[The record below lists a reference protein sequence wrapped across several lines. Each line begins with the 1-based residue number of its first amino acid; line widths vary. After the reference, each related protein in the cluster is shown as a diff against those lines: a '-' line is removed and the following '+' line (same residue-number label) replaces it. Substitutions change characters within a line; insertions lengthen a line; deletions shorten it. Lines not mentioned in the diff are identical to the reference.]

1 MRNGLLLGA
10 AILFVAESSF
20 AQETTG
26 TPQTPVPATN
36 SVMKLAD
43 ATPVTLR
50 TKEALSSGTA
60 KVGDP
65 VPFRVTEDV
74 KVADVIVIHRGA
86 NAWGVVAAVQP
97 KRRRG
102 RAGSLDVAIRSVQLL
117 NGDTAALRAEQ
128 HSKGAGKIGQMA
140 SDMEKLQAE
149 LPKAT
154 GPFEAEAGVLVLPL
168 LPLFLLEKGE
178 DVRLPEG
185 AKVTAYLNGEVV
197 LDRAAYERVQP
208 AIAQRAG
215 PATVTIFRESI
226 HYATAYKPSA
236 YCGKIALARL
246 PNGGYLKIQLPPGRY
261 FFRSNDEQVVE
272 LHLEEGQDVYLQM
285 QMISHGLSMK
295 GHLTQVSS
303 SDGEYEVAS
312 LYELD
317 GKDVAT
323 VSDANLAALQAMA
336 EKK

>member
-1 MRNGLLLGA
+1 
-10 AILFVAESSF
+10 LFVTESNF
-20 AQETTG
+20 AQGTTG
-26 TPQTPVPATN
+26 TPQTPAPATN
-36 SVMKLAD
+36 SVVKLAD

-50 TKEALSSGTA
+50 TKEALSSGAA

-74 KVADVIVIHRGA
+74 KVADLIVIHRGA
-86 NAWGVVAAVQP
+86 NAWGVVTAVQP
-97 KRRRG
+97 KRRKG

-128 HSKGAGKIGQMA
+128 HSKGASKSGQMA

-185 AKVTAYLNGEVV
+185 AKVTAYLNGDVP

-208 AIAQRAG
+208 AIAPRTG
-215 PATVTIFRESI
+215 PATVTIFRIRFFNTSG
-226 HYATAYKPSA
+226 YKPSV

-246 PNGGYLKIQLPPGRY
+246 PSGGYLKIQLPRGKY
-261 FFRSNDEQVVE
+261 SFRSNDDQAVE
-272 LHLEEGQDVYLQM
+272 LQLEDGQEIYVQM
-285 QMISHGLSMK
+285 QIVTHGLGAK

-303 SDGEYEVAS
+303 SEGEDEIAS
-312 LYELD
+312 LSELS
-317 GKDVAT
+317 GKDVAK
-323 VSDANLAALQAMA
+323 VSDANLADLQAMP